1 MTMKRMKIRTKN
13 RQTKSSTENQIS
25 DQKNPQ
31 TLDESKCTLSTI
43 NYSDAA
49 KENRD
54 HDKVLSFQNLS
65 FNEVIDISHKDSKI
79 RHYSTQQSHTVRR
92 PCTWDWCE
100 VQEHRQSETK
110 RAAFKRRCDKTC
122 IL

>member
-1 MTMKRMKIRTKN
+1 MAMKRMEIRTKN
-13 RQTKSSTENQIS
+13 RQTRSSTKNQTS

-31 TLDESKCTLSTI
+31 TLDEPKCTFSTI

-54 HDKVLSFQNLS
+54 HDKVLPFQNLS
-65 FNEVIDISHKDSKI
+65 FNEIIDISHKNPKI
-79 RHYSTQQSHTVRR
+79 RHYSAQQSHTVGR

-100 VQEHRQSETK
+100 VQEHRQS
-110 RAAFKRRCDKTC
+110 R
-122 IL
+122 